1 MPTYHAPQN
10 PPVPPSSL
18 TFDLLQS
25 PVKPIH
31 VSLQNSNFPDHPCAY
46 LHRDFPI
53 CAKTHDP
60 GVINTN
66 PLAALRTS
74 SKKGTDDWRPGLPY
88 RLYHGFAVS
97 ADVTCIHIGARKKKN
112 EDNDLHRR
120 WLALGPQVPG
130 CWGFSLA
137 NSGTPALGRSH
148 ASPGLESTGAKTHPE
163 RTQLPLVAALRAEPA
178 VTAHQTSP
186 LAS

>member
-18 TFDLLQS
+18 TFDLLQN

-66 PLAALRTS
+66 PLAALRAS
-74 SKKGTDDWRPGLPY
+74 SKRAPITEDLGSHPGSATD
-88 RLYHGFAVS
+88 
-97 ADVTCIHIGARKKKN
+97 
-112 EDNDLHRR
+112 
-120 WLALGPQVPG
+120 
-130 CWGFSLA
+130 SLCVLM
-137 NSGTPALGRSH
+137 S
-148 ASPGLESTGAKTHPE
+148 
-163 RTQLPLVAALRAEPA
+163 RAF
-178 VTAHQTSP
+178 T
-186 LAS
+186 